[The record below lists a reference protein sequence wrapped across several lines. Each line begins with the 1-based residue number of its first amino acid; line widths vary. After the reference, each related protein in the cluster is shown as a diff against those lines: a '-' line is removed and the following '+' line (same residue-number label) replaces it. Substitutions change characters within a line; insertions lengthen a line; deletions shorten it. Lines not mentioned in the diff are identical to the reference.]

1 MRIKRLY
8 EADDIQQLAPMQ
20 QAPNV
25 QLPPP
30 LPEAPA
36 PIVTNMEEMPSF
48 DQVHNA
54 EQQLLPEADVM
65 TLTVKELM
73 DRCQKI
79 NPLMCMGLE
88 QFINLN
94 REQILATP
102 NGEVE
107 PETPEGSHFGDDE
120 DINFSKQMEPAAP
133 EFSLDNQGD
142 DLQFPQ
148 G

>member
-8 EADDIQQLAPMQ
+8 EADDIQQPAPIQ
-20 QAPNV
+20 QAPIV
-25 QLPPP
+25 QQPA
-30 LPEAPA
+30 PEAPM

-48 DQVHNA
+48 DQA
-54 EQQLLPEADVM
+54 QDQGQQLLPEADVM

-73 DRCQKI
+73 ERCQKI
-79 NPLMCMGLE
+79 NPLVCMGLE

-102 NGEVE
+102 NGEVDSDA
-107 PETPEGSHFGDDE
+107 PEGSHFGDDE

-142 DLQFPQ
+142 ELQFPQ

>member
-8 EADDIQQLAPMQ
+8 EADDIQQAAPIE
-20 QAPNV
+20 QAPNI
-25 QLPPP
+25 QMPAAQ
-30 LPEAPA
+30 EAPQHIA
-36 PIVTNMEEMPSF
+36 TNMEEMPSF
-48 DQVHNA
+48 DQSQTA
-54 EQQLLPEADVM
+54 DQQLLPEADVM

-73 DRCQKI
+73 ERCQKI
-79 NPLMCMGLE
+79 NPLICMGLE

-94 REQILATP
+94 KEQILATP

-107 PETPEGSHFGDDE
+107 NEAPEGSHFGDDE
-120 DINFSKQMEPAAP
+120 DINFSKQMEPKAP